1 MEDICRPLF
10 CVLLGL
16 YFLSVWEYTHHI
28 HDGGYLWRRRGR
40 GVELEIDVT
49 GYCDV
54 CECEKT
60 LVFNSS
66 RWEYKCL
73 FHEDL
78 ISSCTFFFKR
88 LRRAKQENIFYRQ
101 YLILMHLNLSYI
113 YTYTLNF
120 RLK

>member
-1 MEDICRPLF
+1 MLILTPLWKISADLCSVF
-10 CVLLGL
+10 YLDFI
-16 YFLSVWEYTHHI
+16 FLSVWEYTHHV

-66 RWEYKCL
+66 WWEYKCL

-78 ISSCTFFFKR
+78 ISSCTFFFKGSEK
-88 LRRAKQENIFYRQ
+88 LNKKIYFIDNI
-101 YLILMHLNLSYI
+101 
-113 YTYTLNF
+113 
-120 RLK
+120 